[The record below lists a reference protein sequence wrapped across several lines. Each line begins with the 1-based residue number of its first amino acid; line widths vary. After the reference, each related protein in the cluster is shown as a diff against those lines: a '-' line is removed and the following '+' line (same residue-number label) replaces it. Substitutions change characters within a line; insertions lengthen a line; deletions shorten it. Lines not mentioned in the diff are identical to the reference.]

1 MSAQGGGRVP
11 FFGQSTHRSR
21 VQRRVRNYGRRACA
35 VYTVTVTVSVLLF
48 QQKQYYVQRKVVSYF
63 LRGAGR
69 SVWGKNQAPKPSR
82 CHASR
87 SRAMAEPHALSPV
100 DAVVHNIPEVVE
112 LLPGAPGFV
121 GSDSMPSASSF
132 CGVHKGDA
140 HTGGWTDPREA
151 VL

>member
-1 MSAQGGGRVP
+1 
-11 FFGQSTHRSR
+11 
-21 VQRRVRNYGRRACA
+21 
-35 VYTVTVTVSVLLF
+35 
-48 QQKQYYVQRKVVSYF
+48 
-63 LRGAGR
+63 
-69 SVWGKNQAPKPSR
+69 
-82 CHASR
+82 
-87 SRAMAEPHALSPV
+87 MAEPHALSPV

-151 VL
+151 VLAPLVAGVASLQIQSPHVRRVGRTHTGHGQMAEPRVIHMAKQ